1 MRDVEFVVTMKAA
14 TTNMAAIGK
23 AEAGLFTRRTASAA
37 PVIANA
43 GLDPFNV
50 SSHRRY
56 IHKLPLETDPPPAG
70 NVRARVRRVLV
81 VEIE

>member
-1 MRDVEFVVTMKAA
+1 M
-14 TTNMAAIGK
+14 
-23 AEAGLFTRRTASAA
+23 
-37 PVIANA
+37 IANA

-70 NVRARVRRVLV
+70 NVRARVRRARSSSRSYDHTVQTESTTAHVDLPDILNRLIMDCHEV
-81 VEIE
+81 V